1 MHFILAKHLTYSIPR
16 GNTMEVAIDG
26 ESLTIDDV
34 HEVARNHTKVI
45 ISDDGIQK
53 VRRCRDMIQGLID
66 SGEAIY
72 GVTTGIGEFSRI
84 RISSEQAEELQ
95 RRIIYSHAAGTG
107 EPHKE
112 DEVRAAMLLRANVI
126 AKGYSAVRLEI
137 LESLVEMIN
146 KNVIPF
152 IYEKGSVGTSGD
164 LSPLSQMAEVVMG
177 EGKAYYQGELL
188 NGKEAMNRAGI
199 KTWTL
204 SAKEGLGLING
215 SQMFTGVGALN
226 LYDAEK
232 LLKNAQIVSAVTL
245 NALKAVMRHFDE
257 RYHRVRHFD
266 GQNEVAANIRTLC
279 KNSEILEVDNPKV
292 QDAYSLRCTPQVL
305 GPVKDA
311 LKYIRAQIEI
321 EMNSAADNP
330 LFFPEDNTHIPGG
343 NFHGEPIAIVLDLLA
358 IVMSEVAGLSER
370 HTNRLLNPALS
381 GLPDFLVEGKG
392 LNSGLM
398 VSQYTAAAL
407 VSENKVLSHPASVD
421 SISVSADQ
429 EDHVSMGPIAALKS
443 REIIKNVA
451 TVLAIELMAGVQAL
465 DFRTPQKPSPPV
477 QIAYDEVRKLITK
490 LEVDRPLYPDI
501 EKLNDLIKSNKLI
514 GLVEEKIGKLV

>member
-1 MHFILAKHLTYSIPR
+1 
-16 GNTMEVAIDG
+16 MEVEIDG
-26 ESLTIDDV
+26 ESLTIEDV
-34 HEVARNHTKVI
+34 HEVARNHAKVVI
-45 ISDDGIQK
+45 PKRTEEK
-53 VRRCRDMIQGLID
+53 VNECRNMIQGLID

-84 RISSEQAEELQ
+84 RISKEQAEELQ

-107 EPHKE
+107 KPHQE
-112 DEVRAAMLLRANVI
+112 DEVRGAMLLRANVI
-126 AKGYSAVRLEI
+126 AKGYSAVRLSV

-146 KNVIPF
+146 RNVIPV

-177 EGKAYYQGELL
+177 EGKAYYHGELL
-188 NGKEAMNRAGI
+188 SGKEAMDRAGI
-199 KTWTL
+199 KTWKL
-204 SAKEGLGLING
+204 STKEGLGLING
-215 SQMFTGVGALN
+215 SQMFTAVGALC
-226 LYDAEK
+226 LHDAEK
-232 LLKNAQIVSAVTL
+232 LLINAQIASAVTL

-257 RYHRVRHFD
+257 RYHGVRPFE
-266 GQNEVAANIRTLC
+266 GQNEIAANIRTLC
-279 KNSEILEVDNPKV
+279 QNSEILEVDNPKV

-311 LKYIRAQIEI
+311 MKYIRRQIEI

-330 LFFPEDNTHIPGG
+330 LFFTKDNTHIPGG
-343 NFHGEPIAIVLDLLA
+343 NFHGEPIAIALDFLA

-370 HTNRLLNPALS
+370 HTNRLLNPTLS

-429 EDHVSMGPIAALKS
+429 EDHVSMGPIAALKM
-443 REIIKNVA
+443 REIIKNVG
-451 TVLAIELMAGVQAL
+451 TVIAIELMAGTQAL
-465 DFRTPQKPSPPV
+465 DFRKPQKPSPPV
-477 QIAYDEVRKLITK
+477 QAVYDEVRKLVTK

-501 EKLNDLIKSNKLI
+501 DKLTDLIRSNKLI
-514 GLVEEKIGKLV
+514 DIINEKVGTLK

>member
-1 MHFILAKHLTYSIPR
+1 
-16 GNTMEVAIDG
+16 MEVEIDG
-26 ESLTIDDV
+26 ESLTIEEV
-34 HEVARNHTKVI
+34 HAVARDHAKVVI
-45 ISDDGIQK
+45 PKRTIDK
-53 VRRCRDMIQGLID
+53 VTRCRDMIQGLID

-84 RISSEQAEELQ
+84 RISKEQAEELQ
-95 RRIIYSHAAGTG
+95 RRIVYSHAAGTG
-107 EPHKE
+107 DPHSE
-112 DEVRAAMLLRANVI
+112 EEVRAAMLLRANVI
-126 AKGYSAVRLEI
+126 SKGHSAVRLGI
-137 LESLVEMIN
+137 LETLVEMIN
-146 KNVIPF
+146 KNVIPV

-177 EGKAYYQGELL
+177 EGKAFYNGEMLD
-188 NGKEAMNRAGI
+188 GKDAMDRAGI
-199 KTWTL
+199 KTWVLNT
-204 SAKEGLGLING
+204 KEGLGLING
-215 SQMFTGVGALN
+215 SQMFTAVGALA
-226 LYDAEK
+226 LYDAYK
-232 LLKNAQIVSAVTL
+232 LLDNAQIVSGMTL
-245 NALKAVMRHFDE
+245 NALKAVTRHFDA
-257 RYHRVRHFD
+257 RYHGVRPFV
-266 GQNEVAANIRTLC
+266 GQNKVAENIRNLC

-311 LKYIRAQIEI
+311 LGYIRGQIEI

-330 LFFPEDNTHIPGG
+330 LFFPDDNTHIPGG

-358 IVMSEVAGLSER
+358 IVLSEVAGLSER

-429 EDHVSMGPIAALKS
+429 EDHVSMGPIAALKV
-443 REIIKNVA
+443 REIIKNVS
-451 TVLAIELMAGVQAL
+451 TVLAIELMAGAQAL
-465 DFRTPQKPSPPV
+465 EFRKPQKPSPPIQAV
-477 QIAYDEVRKLITK
+477 YDEVRKLVEP
-490 LEVDRPLYPDI
+490 LVDDRPLYPDMD
-501 EKLNDLIKSNKLI
+501 KLTDLIRSNKLI
-514 GLVEEKIGKLV
+514 EVINPSIGKLV

>member
-1 MHFILAKHLTYSIPR
+1 
-16 GNTMEVAIDG
+16 MEVAIDG
-26 ESLTIDDV
+26 ESLTIEDV
-34 HEVARNHTKVI
+34 HAVAREHAKVI
-45 ISDDGIQK
+45 ISDTGKEK
-53 VRRCRDMIQGLID
+53 VTRCRDVIQGMID

-84 RISSEQAEELQ
+84 KISKEQAEELQ

-107 EPHKE
+107 KHHAE

-126 AKGYSAVRLEI
+126 THGHSAVRLSV

-146 KNVIPF
+146 RNVIPV

-177 EGKAYYQGELL
+177 EGKAYYEGELL
-188 NGKEAMNRAGI
+188 EGKEAMARAGI

-204 SAKEGLGLING
+204 STKEGLGLING
-215 SQMFTGVGALN
+215 SQMFTAVGALA

-232 LLKNAQIVSAVTL
+232 LLANAQIISALTL

-257 RYHRVRHFD
+257 RYHAVRPFE
-266 GQNEVAANIRTLC
+266 GQNAVAANIRTLC

-311 LKYIRAQIEI
+311 LKYIRHQIEI

-330 LFFPEDNTHIPGG
+330 LFFPEDNAHIPGG
-343 NFHGEPIAIVLDLLA
+343 NFHGEPIAIVLDFLA

-407 VSENKVLSHPASVD
+407 VSENKVLAHPACVD

-429 EDHVSMGPIAALKS
+429 EDHVSMGPIAALKA
-443 REIIKNVA
+443 REIMKNVG
-451 TVLAIELMAGVQAL
+451 TVIAIELMAGAQAL
-465 DFRTPQKPSPPV
+465 EFRKPQKPSPPV
-477 QIAYDEVRKLITK
+477 QAVYDEVRKIVPK
-490 LEVDRPLYPDI
+490 LVEDRVLYPDI
-501 EKLNDLIKSNKLI
+501 DRLTELVRSNKLI
-514 GLVEEKIGKLV
+514 EIVRQKIGELE

>member
-1 MHFILAKHLTYSIPR
+1 
-16 GNTMEVAIDG
+16 MEVEIDG
-26 ESLTIDDV
+26 ESLTIEHV
-34 HEVARNHTKVI
+34 HEVARNFAKVVI
-45 ISDDGIQK
+45 PQHAVDK
-53 VRRCRDMIQGLID
+53 VNTCRNMIQGLID

-84 RISSEQAEELQ
+84 RISKEQAEELQ
-95 RRIIYSHAAGTG
+95 RRIVYSHAAGAG

-126 AKGYSAVRLEI
+126 AKGHSAVRLGV

-146 KNVIPF
+146 KNVIPY

-177 EGKAYYQGELL
+177 EGKAYYEGELL
-188 NGKEAMNRAGI
+188 SGKEAMDRAGI

-204 SAKEGLGLING
+204 STKEGLGLING

-232 LLKNAQIVSAVTL
+232 LLVNAQIVSGVTL
-245 NALKAVMRHFDE
+245 NALKAVTRHFDK
-257 RYHRVRHFD
+257 RYHEVRPFQ
-266 GQNEVAANIRTLC
+266 GQNEVAANIRALC

-311 LKYIRAQIEI
+311 LKYIRNQIEI

-330 LFFPEDNTHIPGG
+330 LFFPKDNTHIPGG
-343 NFHGEPIAIVLDLLA
+343 NFHGEPIAIALDFLA

-443 REIIKNVA
+443 REIMKNVG

-465 DFRTPQKPSPPV
+465 DFRQPQKPSPPV
-477 QIAYDEVRKLITK
+477 QAIYKEVRKLVPR
-490 LEVDRPLYPDI
+490 LVEDRVLYPDI
-501 EKLNDLIKSNKLI
+501 DILTDLIRSNKLI
-514 GLVEEKIGKLV
+514 DLVNQSIGDLA

>member
-1 MHFILAKHLTYSIPR
+1 MTV
-16 GNTMEVAIDG
+16 EIDG
-26 ESLTIDDV
+26 ESLTIEEV
-34 HEVARNHTKVI
+34 HRVARNKEEVV
-45 ISDDGIQK
+45 ISDQAK
-53 VRRCRDMIQGLID
+53 ENVKRCRAMVQGLID

-84 RISSEQAEELQ
+84 RISKEQAEELQ
-95 RRIIYSHAAGTG
+95 RRIVYSHAAGTG
-107 EPHKE
+107 NHHKE

-126 AKGYSAVRLEI
+126 AKGHSAVRLAV

-146 KNVIPF
+146 KNVIPV

-177 EGKAYYQGELL
+177 EGKAYYEGEILD
-188 NGKEAMNRAGI
+188 GKEAMDRAGI
-199 KTWTL
+199 KTWVL
-204 SAKEGLGLING
+204 STKEGLGLING

-232 LLKNAQIVSAVTL
+232 LFLNAQIVSSVTL

-257 RYHRVRHFD
+257 RYHRVRHFE
-266 GQNEVAANIRTLC
+266 GQNAVAANLRKLC
-279 KNSEILEVDNPKV
+279 ANSEILEVDNPKV

-305 GPVKDA
+305 GPVQDA
-311 LKYIRAQIEI
+311 LKYIRNQIEI

-330 LFFPEDNTHIPGG
+330 LFFPDDNTHIPGG
-343 NFHGEPIAIVLDLLA
+343 NFHGEPIAIALDFLC

-381 GLPDFLVEGKG
+381 GLPDFLVEGRG

-407 VSENKVLSHPASVD
+407 VSENKVLAHPASVD

-443 REIIKNVA
+443 REIVKNVGA
-451 TVLAIELMAGVQAL
+451 VLAIELMSGVQAL
-465 DFRTPQKPSPPV
+465 DFRKPQKPSPTV
-477 QIAYDEVRKLITK
+477 EAIYDEVRKIVPRLI
-490 LEVDRPLYPDI
+490 EDRPLYPDI
-501 EKLNDLIKSNKLI
+501 DKLTDLIRSNKLI
-514 GLVEEKIGKLV
+514 DIVNEKVDGLEGGFE

>member
-1 MHFILAKHLTYSIPR
+1 
-16 GNTMEVAIDG
+16 MEVALDG

-34 HEVARNHTKVI
+34 HAVAREKAKVV
-45 ISDDGIQK
+45 ISEIGQQK
-53 VRRCRDMIQGLID
+53 VKHCRDVIQGMID
-66 SGEAIY
+66 SGEVIY

-84 RISSEQAEELQ
+84 RISKEQAEELQ
-95 RRIIYSHAAGTG
+95 RRIVYSHAAGTG
-107 EPHKE
+107 NHHKE

-126 AKGYSAVRLEI
+126 VNGHTAVRLGV

-146 KNVIPF
+146 KNVIPV

-177 EGKAYYQGELL
+177 EGKAYYEGEILD
-188 NGKEAMNRAGI
+188 GKVAMDRAGI

-204 SAKEGLGLING
+204 DTKEGLGLING
-215 SQMFTGVGALN
+215 SQMFTAVGALN

-232 LLKNAQIVSAVTL
+232 LLVNAQIVSAVTL
-245 NALKAVMRHFDE
+245 NALKAVMRHFDK
-257 RYHRVRHFD
+257 RYHAVRPFV
-266 GQNEVAANIRTLC
+266 GQNKIAENIRKLC
-279 KNSEILEVDNPKV
+279 KDSEILEVDNPKV

-305 GPVKDA
+305 GPVFDA
-311 LKYIRAQIEI
+311 LKYIRGQIEI

-330 LFFPEDNTHIPGG
+330 LFFPEDNAHIPGG
-343 NFHGEPIAIVLDLLA
+343 NFHGEPIAIALDLLG
-358 IVMSEVAGLSER
+358 IVMAEIANLSER
-370 HTNRLLNPALS
+370 HTNRLLNPSLS
-381 GLPDFLVEGKG
+381 GLPDFLVEGRG

-407 VSENKVLSHPASVD
+407 VSENKVLAHPASVD

-451 TVLAIELMAGVQAL
+451 TVIAIELMAGAQAL
-465 DFRTPQKPSPPV
+465 EFRKPQKPSPPV
-477 QIAYDEVRKLITK
+477 QIVYDEVRKLVTK
-490 LEVDRPLYPDI
+490 LVEDRPLYPDI
-501 EKLNDLIKSNKLI
+501 NKLTELIKSNKLI
-514 GLVEEKIGKLV
+514 GLVEDKVGNLS

>member
-1 MHFILAKHLTYSIPR
+1 
-16 GNTMEVAIDG
+16 MEVGIDG
-26 ESLTIDDV
+26 ESLKIEHV
-34 HEVARNHTKVI
+34 HEVARNHAKVVI
-45 ISDDGIQK
+45 PNHTREK
-53 VRRCRDMIQGLID
+53 VTRCRDMIQGLID

-84 RISSEQAEELQ
+84 RITKEQAEELQ

-107 EPHKE
+107 KPYSEE
-112 DEVRAAMLLRANVI
+112 EVRGAMLLRANVI
-126 AKGYSAVRLEI
+126 AKGHSAVRLEV

-146 KNVIPF
+146 KNVIPL
-152 IYEKGSVGTSGD
+152 IYEKGSLGVSGD

-177 EGKAYYQGELL
+177 EGRAYFKGELL
-188 NGKEAMNRAGI
+188 SGKEAMSRAGI
-199 KTWTL
+199 KSWVL
-204 SAKEGLGLING
+204 STKEGLGLING
-215 SQMFTGVGALN
+215 SQMFTAVGALN
-226 LYDAEK
+226 VYDAEQ
-232 LLKNAQIVSAVTL
+232 LLKNAIIVSSVTL
-245 NALKAVMRHFDE
+245 NALKAVMRHYDE
-257 RYHRVRHFD
+257 RYHKVRPFE
-266 GQNEVAANIRTLC
+266 GQNYVAAKMRQLC
-279 KNSEILEVDNPKV
+279 ANSEILEVNNPRV

-311 LKYIRAQIEI
+311 LRYIRGQIEI

-330 LFFPEDNTHIPGG
+330 LFFPDDNTHIPGG

-370 HTNRLLNPALS
+370 HTNRLLNPVLS
-381 GLPDFLVEGKG
+381 GLPDFLVEGRG

-443 REIIKNVA
+443 REINKNVS
-451 TVLAIELMAGVQAL
+451 TVLAMELMAGAQAL
-465 DFRTPQKPSPPV
+465 EFRKPQKPSPPIEMV
-477 QIAYDEVRKLITK
+477 YDEVRKLVTK
-490 LEVDRPLYPDI
+490 LEEDRPLYPDI
-501 EKLNDLIKSNKLI
+501 EKLTELIRSNKLVE
-514 GLVEEKIGKLV
+514 LVEGKFGKF

>member
-1 MHFILAKHLTYSIPR
+1 MDIK
-16 GNTMEVAIDG
+16 IDG
-26 ESLTIDDV
+26 ESLTIEHV
-34 HEVARNHTKVI
+34 NAVARNHAKVE
-45 ISDDGIQK
+45 ISKKGEK
-53 VRRCRDMIQGLID
+53 NVTRCRDMIQGLID

-84 RISSEQAEELQ
+84 RISKEQAEELQ

-107 EPHKE
+107 NPHSE
-112 DEVRAAMLLRANVI
+112 EEVRAAMLLRANVI
-126 AKGYSAVRLEI
+126 AKGYSAVRVDL
-137 LESLVEMIN
+137 LRSLIEMIN
-146 KNVIPF
+146 KNVIPV

-177 EGKAYYQGELL
+177 EGKAYYNGELL
-188 NGKEAMNRAGI
+188 DGKEAMDRAGI
-199 KTWTL
+199 KTWVL
-204 SAKEGLGLING
+204 STKEGLGLING
-215 SQMFTGVGALN
+215 SQMFTAVGALA

-232 LLKNAQIVSAVTL
+232 LLENAQIVSAVTL
-245 NALKAVMRHFDE
+245 NALKAVMRHFDA
-257 RYHRVRHFD
+257 RYHAVRPFE
-266 GQNEVAANIRTLC
+266 GQNAIAANIRKLC
-279 KNSEILEVDNPKV
+279 TNSEILEVDNPKV

-311 LKYIRAQIEI
+311 LKYIRNQIEI

-330 LFFPEDNTHIPGG
+330 LFFPDDNTHIAGG
-343 NFHGEPIAIVLDLLA
+343 NFHGEPIAIALDLLA

-370 HTNRLLNPALS
+370 HTNRLLNPVLS

-407 VSENKVLSHPASVD
+407 VSENKVLAHPASVD

-429 EDHVSMGPIAALKS
+429 EDHVSMGPIAALKV
-443 REIIKNVA
+443 REIVKNVS

-465 DFRTPQKPSPPV
+465 DFRKPQKPSPTV
-477 QIAYDEVRKLITK
+477 QVVYDEVRKLVTR
-490 LEVDRPLYPDI
+490 LVEDRPLYPDI
-501 EKLNDLIKSNKLI
+501 DKLTDLIRSNKLI
-514 GLVEEKIGKLV
+514 ELAKEKVGEFE

>member
-1 MHFILAKHLTYSIPR
+1 
-16 GNTMEVAIDG
+16 MEVKIDG
-26 ESLTIDDV
+26 ESLTIEQV
-34 HEVARNHTKVI
+34 HAVAREHAKVI
-45 ISDDGIQK
+45 ISEEGRKK
-53 VRRCRDMIQGLID
+53 VIRCREMIQGLID

-84 RISSEQAEELQ
+84 RISKEQAEELQ

-107 EPHKE
+107 KHHKE

-126 AKGYSAVRLEI
+126 TKGHSAVRLEV
-137 LESLVEMIN
+137 LETLVEMIN
-146 KNVIPF
+146 KNVIPV

-177 EGKAYYQGELL
+177 EGRAYYQGDILP
-188 NGKEAMNRAGI
+188 GKEAMDRAGI
-199 KTWTL
+199 KTWVL
-204 SAKEGLGLING
+204 STKEGLGLING
-215 SQMFTGVGALN
+215 SQMFTAVGALN
-226 LYDAEK
+226 LFDAEK

-257 RYHRVRHFD
+257 RYHKVRPYH
-266 GQNEVAANIRTLC
+266 GQNRIAANIRALC
-279 KNSEILEVDNPKV
+279 ANSEILEVDNPKV

-305 GPVKDA
+305 GPIHDA
-311 LKYIRAQIEI
+311 FQYIRQQIEI

-330 LFFPEDNTHIPGG
+330 LFFPDDNTHIPGG
-343 NFHGEPIAIVLDLLA
+343 NFHGEPIALVLDFLGIVL
-358 IVMSEVAGLSER
+358 SEVASLSER
-370 HTNRLLNPALS
+370 HTNRLLNPTLS

-407 VSENKVLSHPASVD
+407 VSENKVLAHPASVD

-443 REIIKNVA
+443 REIIKNVT
-451 TVLAIELMAGVQAL
+451 TVLAIELMCGVQAL
-465 DFRTPQKPSPPV
+465 EFRKPQKPSPPV
-477 QIAYDEVRKLITK
+477 QMVYDEVRNLVTK
-490 LEVDRPLYPDI
+490 LETDRQLYPDI
-501 EKLNDLIKSNKLI
+501 DKLTDLIRSNKLI
-514 GLVEEKIGKLV
+514 DLVEDKFTKL